1 MRKVLST
8 LALALLPVLASA
20 AVPDMFGI
28 AKMTYRVSSLEM
40 ARDYY
45 GRFLGFDEAF
55 HYPSGKGT
63 VYAFKVNDRQFI
75 EVFVDEGAPSRKDKL
90 ESVSIQVASAA
101 QVRAFL
107 LEKQWPVSE
116 LTTDGAGEKVVTTED
131 ADGNRVEFVEY
142 TPEGKH
148 LGSAGKGL
156 PDSRISTRIHHAGL
170 PCGNLDGEDPFWG
183 RLLGGKEVLRY
194 GLDDPGSGRGLR
206 YISIGLG
213 TECIEHYRPSDRSF
227 GHLCFQTPDMQE
239 TLMTLHSR
247 GRYPVAKP
255 SIGMTRRW
263 LLNLFSPD
271 GARVE
276 FTEPFTLR

>member
-1 MRKVLST
+1 M
-8 LALALLPVLASA
+8 ALALLPTFAFA

-28 AKMTYRVSSLEM
+28 AKMTYWVSSMEM

-45 GRFLGFDEAF
+45 GRFLGFEEAF
-55 HYPSGKGT
+55 SYLSEKGT

-75 EVFVDEGAPSRKDKL
+75 EFIVDGGASGRKDKL
-90 ESVSIQVASAA
+90 ESVSIQVASAESM
-101 QVRAFL
+101 RAFL
-107 LEKQWPVSE
+107 LENQWPASDVR
-116 LTTDGAGEKVVTTED
+116 TDGAGERVVTTED

-142 TPEGKH
+142 TPDGKH
-148 LGSAGKGL
+148 LGSRGKCL
-156 PDSRISTRIHHAGL
+156 PDSRIATRIHHAGL
-170 PCGNLDGEDPFWG
+170 PSGAIEQTDPFWG

-194 GLDDPGSGRGLR
+194 RQDNPSGERGLR

-213 TECIEHYRPSDRSF
+213 TECIEHYKPSDGSF
-227 GHLCFQTPDMQE
+227 GHLCFQTMDMQE
-239 TLMTLHSR
+239 TLMVLHSR
-247 GRYPVAKP
+247 GKYKVTKP